1 MLEPLITSK
10 PRIRLV
16 KFFIN
21 ATSLGHLHGFAAVVN
36 ESAKVIRKE
45 LNNLCEV
52 GYLVNV
58 SMQNQPKTSFIFNT
72 SKIVYQHL
80 GLNALVMIILV
91 HIGYGKNWVIG
102 NMPTKMIV

>member
-21 ATSLGHLHGFAAVVN
+21 ATSLGHLHGLAAVVN

-45 LNNLCEV
+45 LNNLCEF
-52 GYLVNV
+52 GYLVKV

-72 SKIVYQHL
+72 SKNSVPAFGTRCPSYDNFGAHRVWKKL
-80 GLNALVMIILV
+80 G
-91 HIGYGKNWVIG
+91 YR
-102 NMPTKMIV
+102 